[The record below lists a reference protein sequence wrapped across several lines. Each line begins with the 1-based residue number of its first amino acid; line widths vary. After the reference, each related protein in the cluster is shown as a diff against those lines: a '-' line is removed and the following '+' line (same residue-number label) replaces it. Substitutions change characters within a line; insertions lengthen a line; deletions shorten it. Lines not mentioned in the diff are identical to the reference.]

1 MHILNRLLR
10 GCLLNQ
16 VGAQGNAAAGSAGG
30 DSAAGGDAAGQGG
43 SAAGAAAGSSSS
55 ATSAGGGTAGGQAGS
70 GQAART
76 FTQEE
81 VNRIAATARE
91 EGRKSASSKAAE
103 GQESK
108 KDDKANG
115 SQQAPDVAALAAQA
129 VTQALQA
136 AGLDPFSIAARQA
149 GYTPAQVELARVAHD
164 TAKPPDLGKWL
175 TEWPTQVGITIKQ
188 GGGQAG
194 PTAAASTGG
203 APRKVE
209 DLRDEAGLVDVF
221 SLTPEQVLA
230 MGPTKVREEFE
241 KTLAVA
247 RERSGAPPLP
257 AALRRQK

>member
-1 MHILNRLLR
+1 MHILNRMLR
-10 GCLLNQ
+10 GYLLNQ
-16 VGAQGNAAAGSAGG
+16 LGAEGNAAAGSAGG
-30 DSAAGGDAAGQGG
+30 NSAAGGDAAAQGG
-43 SAAGAAAGSSSS
+43 SAAGGAAGGSSS
-55 ATSAGGGTAGGQAGS
+55 ATGTGGQAS
-70 GQAART
+70 GQAGNGQGAKT

-91 EGRKSASSKAAE
+91 EGRKSASNKAAE
-103 GQESK
+103 GQDPK
-108 KDDKANG
+108 KDDKPPAGDKN
-115 SQQAPDVAALAAQA
+115 PDVAALAQQA
-129 VTQALQA
+129 VTAALQA

-149 GYTPAQVELARVAHD
+149 GYSAAQVELARGAHD
-164 TAKPPDLGKWL
+164 AAKPPDLGKWL

-230 MGPTKVREEFE
+230 MGPTKIREEFE

-257 AALRRQK
+257 AALRRKQ